1 MDKHTILFV
10 DDEIN
15 ILNSL
20 SRIFR
25 KDGYE
30 ILRSDNPVQAI
41 DILKDHRVHLILSDY
56 RMPEMDGITF
66 LREAKRLQPDAI
78 RIILSGYA
86 ETPVIISAINDGGI
100 HKFLTKPWEDE
111 LLRIEVRHA
120 LERYELAEAN
130 LKLMEDIKR
139 RNTILKDINQL
150 LSEKIDEV
158 QESVISTI
166 EMLSYLSTKKDP
178 RLPNNIEA
186 ASSIGGEVG
195 KRLGLDEDGL
205 KKLYVA
211 IRLHDVGN
219 IGIDSSILNKPGAL
233 TPEEKREVEKH
244 PVVGEMVLSFLKGF
258 ESVAKIIR
266 CHHECY
272 DGSGYPDGLKGED
285 IPLLS
290 RIVHIVDVYDSLTS
304 KRPYRA
310 AMRVEDIRNIL
321 IEWKG
326 TKFDPVVLD
335 TFLEVARLSL

>member
-10 DDEIN
+10 DDETS

-86 ETPVIISAINDGGI
+86 ETSVIISAINDGGI

-120 LERYELAEAN
+120 LERYELAETN

-139 RNTILKDINQL
+139 RNIILKDINQL

-158 QESVISTI
+158 QESVISAI
-166 EMLSYLSTKKDP
+166 EMLSYLSMKKDP

-186 ASSIGGEVG
+186 VSSIGVEVG

-219 IGIDSSILNKPGAL
+219 IGIDSAILNKPGAL

-244 PVVGEMVLSFLKGF
+244 PIVGEMVLSFLKGF
-258 ESVAKIIR
+258 ESVAKIVR
-266 CHHECY
+266 YHHECY

-335 TFLEVARLSL
+335 TFLEVANLSL